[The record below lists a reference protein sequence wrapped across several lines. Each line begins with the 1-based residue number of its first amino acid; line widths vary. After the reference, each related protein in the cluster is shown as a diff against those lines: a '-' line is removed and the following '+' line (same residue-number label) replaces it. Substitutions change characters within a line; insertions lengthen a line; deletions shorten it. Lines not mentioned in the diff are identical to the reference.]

1 MSFIHFF
8 TLGFRPNYLIE
19 GLLIGIV
26 IAIYAFFRL
35 SRLFSYYKISEK
47 TSLILRIVISI
58 FIIVCSCNVQSTATI
73 LIAYLFGVSI
83 VVDIFGV
90 IYKLISGKWSRIH
103 QNGILVVVLFILI
116 VAFSVYGLND
126 IQQTDYNITT
136 DKTNESYTIL
146 YISDLHYDTI
156 QNPSLLK
163 ENIAKMNSIHPD
175 IIVLGGDIADEGTSK
190 LGMEDAFKELGML
203 NSTYGTYFVYGN
215 HDEQPNE
222 HDYRNGTK
230 PYTNDELI
238 ETILYNGIV
247 ILEDSRV
254 KINNDLVL
262 IGRDDAG
269 HGNTNKRVDVKDLLK
284 ESDLS
289 KYIIVLD
296 HQPLDEVN
304 NSKIGCDLQIAGHT
318 HGGQIFPYGLVTEI
332 QGKPNYG
339 LYNFGEM
346 KEIVSSGFCGWGV
359 PIRNE
364 NPCEYVVIHI
374 N

>member
-1 MSFIHFF
+1 MNLIHFF

-19 GLLIGIV
+19 GLIIGIV

-35 SRLFSYYKISEK
+35 SSLFSYYNMSKK
-47 TSLILRIVISI
+47 NSLILRVLISI
-58 FIIVCSCNVQSTATI
+58 FIIICSCNVQSTATI

-83 VVDIFGV
+83 VVDIFGTV
-90 IYKLISGKWSRIH
+90 YKLISGKWLKIH
-103 QNGILVVVLFILI
+103 KNGLLVAVLFILI

-156 QNPSLLK
+156 QNPNLLK
-163 ENIAKMNSIHPD
+163 ENIAKMNDIHPD
-175 IIVLGGDIADEGTSK
+175 IIVLGGDIADERTSK
-190 LGMEDAFKELGML
+190 ESMKEAFKELGKL
-203 NSTYGTYFVYGN
+203 NSSYGTYFVYGN

-222 HDYRNGTK
+222 RDYIDGTK
-230 PYTNDELI
+230 PYTNNELI
-238 ETILYNGIV
+238 SAIEDNGIV
-247 ILEDSRV
+247 ILEDSKV
-254 KINNDLVL
+254 KINNDLIL

-269 HGNTNKRVDVKDLLK
+269 HGNTNQREDVKDLLK
-284 ESDLS
+284 TSDLS
-289 KYIIVLD
+289 KFIIVLD

-304 NSKIGCDLQIAGHT
+304 NSKLGCDLQIAGHT
-318 HGGQIFPYGLVTEI
+318 HGGQIFPYGLVTDI
-332 QGKPNYG
+332 QGKANYG
-339 LYNFGEM
+339 VYSFGEM
-346 KEIVSSGFCGWGV
+346 KEIVSSGFCGWGI
-359 PIRNE
+359 PLRNE